1 MNTLKQLTSRF
12 LKEEEG
18 LETIE
23 YAIMTALIVA
33 GLVAALGLLSTAIEG
48 RFTDV
53 QGTVDGI
60 N

>member
-1 MNTLKQLTSRF
+1 MNINKLAKRF
-12 LKEEEG
+12 ISEDEG

-23 YAIMTALIVA
+23 YAVMTALIVA
-33 GLVAALGLLSTAIEG
+33 GLVGALGLLSTAISG
-48 RFTDV
+48 RFTEV

>member
-1 MNTLKQLTSRF
+1 MFQFKQLASR
-12 LKEEEG
+12 LLREDEG

-23 YAIMTALIVA
+23 YAVMTALIVA
-33 GLVAALGLLSTAIEG
+33 GLVGALGLLSTAVSD
-48 RFTDV
+48 RFGEI